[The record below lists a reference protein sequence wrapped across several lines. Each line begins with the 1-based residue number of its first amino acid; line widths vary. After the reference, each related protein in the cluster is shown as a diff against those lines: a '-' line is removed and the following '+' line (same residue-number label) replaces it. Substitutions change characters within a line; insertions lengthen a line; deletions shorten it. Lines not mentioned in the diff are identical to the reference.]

1 MPTQRLFYT
10 SRIVED
16 DASRGNAIAR
26 QIAQASALRNQTAGL
41 TGALVFIDEHFIQVL
56 EGQQQPLEDTFERI
70 CCDFRHR
77 DLKLIDYQTVP
88 ARQFGQWGMACLV
101 DGDSFSIDRR
111 EALSEIR
118 LLATLNVREAVTR
131 MQSLLHD
138 ADEASLAA

>member
-26 QIAQASALRNQTAGL
+26 QIAQASAQRNQTVGL
-41 TGALVFIDEHFIQVL
+41 TGSLVFIDDHFIQVL
-56 EGQQQPLEDTFERI
+56 EGQQQPLEETFERI

-88 ARQFGQWGMACLV
+88 SRQFGQWGMACLV
-101 DGDSFSIDRR
+101 DDGYSINRH

-118 LLATLNVREAVTR
+118 LLATLNLREAVTR
-131 MQSLLHD
+131 MLSLLHD